1 MTPGGD
7 SFTQPCGDMPTM
19 PNLVGG
25 SSTSVSSGLTYY
37 GRGQSP
43 PWLRHSPRS
52 DPRSRFN
59 DDRSSHGSS
68 HYPTP
73 PPPPPPRYSPQYHP
87 EEYSRGGEHNYGGGG
102 GNQYSR
108 GGEHGGGGGG
118 GSQYSR
124 GGEHQQYREHGG
136 GGGGGAPPRV
146 AMQHHFLDG
155 VGGDGGDDGR
165 GEGTFQKLTRK
176 DLRAMGV
183 QIEQEKTYHQ
193 TTLSQHFPPFGDGDQ
208 EQPVV
213 LPEEV
218 GGGGENDDSVSH
230 VSESQPRLEPPSA
243 FDILAMEAQRRR

>member
-7 SFTQPCGDMPTM
+7 SFTQPCEMPTM

-25 SSTSVSSGLTYY
+25 SSASVSSGLTYY

-43 PWLRHSPRS
+43 PWLRGHSPRS

-59 DDRSSHGSS
+59 DDRSSHGGS

-73 PPPPPPRYSPQYHP
+73 PPPPRYSPPPQQYHP
-87 EEYSRGGEHNYGGGG
+87 EEYSRGGEHNYGGGDG

-108 GGEHGGGGGG
+108 GGEHGGGGGN
-118 GSQYSR
+118 QYSR
-124 GGEHQQYREHGG
+124 GGEHQHYH
-136 GGGGGAPPRV
+136 GGGGGAPRG
-146 AMQHHFLDG
+146 AMQHHFLNG
-155 VGGDGGDDGR
+155 VGGDGGDNSR

-183 QIEQEKTYHQ
+183 QVEQEKTYHQ
-193 TTLSQHFPPFGDGDQ
+193 TTLSQHNFSPVGDGDQ
-208 EQPVV
+208 EPIIV
-213 LPEEV
+213 PEEV
-218 GGGGENDDSVSH
+218 GGGENDDSVSY

-243 FDILAMEAQRRR
+243 IDILAMEAHRRR

>member
-7 SFTQPCGDMPTM
+7 SFTQPCEMPTM

-25 SSTSVSSGLTYY
+25 SSASVSSGLTYY

-102 GNQYSR
+102 GGNQYSR

-118 GSQYSR
+118 NQYSR

-136 GGGGGAPPRV
+136 GGGDPRG
-146 AMQHHFLDG
+146 AMQHHFLNG
-155 VGGDGGDDGR
+155 VGGDGGDKQCSC
-165 GEGTFQKLTRK
+165 GEEKFQKLTRS

-183 QIEQEKTYHQ
+183 QVEQEKTYHQ
-193 TTLSQHFPPFGDGDQ
+193 TTLSQHNFSPGW
-208 EQPVV
+208 
-213 LPEEV
+213 
-218 GGGGENDDSVSH
+218 
-230 VSESQPRLEPPSA
+230 
-243 FDILAMEAQRRR
+243 